1 MRKLSLLK
9 QSFRMAIE
17 NIVGNK
23 MRSFLTTLGI
33 IIGVTAV
40 ISLITIVSGVTGY
53 MMNAFS
59 SMGAG
64 KLTVTANGTYL
75 KQGLTSNDI
84 SELEALDNIDGISP
98 SVSVNTNVVYD
109 REVYDDISVSGKN
122 ATYFRKND
130 IVTLGRSLVETD
142 MAGDV
147 YVCIVD
153 TNAAQTMFP
162 GVNPIGE
169 TVKIGGIAYTVVG
182 MAGEDDNIMTAMMG
196 GGGDGT
202 IYIPYQNALS
212 HNGKSNVTS
221 LEVYVADTTKT
232 DALIDEMEN
241 LLDSMF
247 NDTDGAYSIFNMDSM
262 LETMQTLED
271 MMTYLL
277 AGIASIALLVGGIG
291 IMNMMLTTV
300 TERTVEIGL
309 KKALGAVP
317 WQIQVQFLIES
328 FLLSMIGGILG
339 VILGLLLTLILC
351 QVMGMTFTISV
362 GAIILGV
369 SFSAAVGIIFGWAP
383 ARKASRLNPIDAL
396 RSM

>member
-291 IMNMMLTTV
+291 IMNMMLVSV
-300 TERTVEIGL
+300 TERTKEIGL
-309 KKALGAVP
+309 RKALGAEP
-317 WQIQVQFLIES
+317 GLIQFQFLAES
-328 FLLSMIGGILG
+328 VVLS
-339 VILGLLLTLILC
+339 
-351 QVMGMTFTISV
+351 VMGGLIGIVLGEVISYV
-362 GAIILGV
+362 AAILLGTTYV
-369 SFSAAVGIIFGWAP
+369 VEWSAVALGFGFALAIGIIFGWAP
-383 ARKASRLNPIDAL
+383 ARRASMLNPIDAL
-396 RSM
+396 RSE

>member
-291 IMNMMLTTV
+291 IMNMMLVSV
-300 TERTVEIGL
+300 TERTKEIGL
-309 KKALGAVP
+309 RKALGAEP
-317 WQIQVQFLIES
+317 GLIQFQFLAES
-328 FLLSMIGGILG
+328 VVLS
-339 VILGLLLTLILC
+339 
-351 QVMGMTFTISV
+351 VMGGLIGIVLGEVISYV
-362 GAIILGV
+362 AAILLGTTYAV
-369 SFSAAVGIIFGWAP
+369 EWSAVALGFGFALAIGIIFGWAP
-383 ARKASRLNPIDAL
+383 ARRASMLNPIDAL
-396 RSM
+396 RSE